1 MTMQHVILVLGL
13 TSAFWAVGT
22 AVCLY
27 EALRRRG
34 ERVSFIW
41 LRVMIPSYLNRYRA
55 ITRAESGRTGP
66 LFHSWIV
73 SINLALVFFIIF
85 ALTR

>member
-1 MTMQHVILVLGL
+1 MFPQIVLLSLGVISSL
-13 TSAFWAVGT
+13 WAVGT

-41 LRVMIPSYLNRYRA
+41 LRVMIPSYLNRYRTV
-55 ITRAESGRTGP
+55 TRAESGRTGP
-66 LFHSWIV
+66 LFYSWIA

-85 ALTR
+85 AVVR